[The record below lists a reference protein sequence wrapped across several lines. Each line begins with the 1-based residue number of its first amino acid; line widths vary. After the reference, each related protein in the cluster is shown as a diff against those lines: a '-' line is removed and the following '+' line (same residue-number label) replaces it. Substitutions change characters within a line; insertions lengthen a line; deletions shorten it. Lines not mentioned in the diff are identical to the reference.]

1 MDRRI
6 KHRLNQTESVR
17 AVNEDG
23 SMKIGMEQSNAPLP
37 VGELNRIVNV
47 ADRFN
52 EEREMSTCYRI
63 NGTISTLFSN
73 VLFNS
78 SGPNSYGYML
88 TNTVFRDR
96 SYPPN
101 TVDFDETEDL
111 TYREAIKYHL
121 REIDGWYG
129 FKDPNITTQGVCLWS
144 DMEPRRELFSLTP
157 VNKQKNWELTITYPA
172 LSADTFMTQGGLL
185 CVEIEPVTIG
195 NRDMIAIKTPV
206 KHGLS
211 QGETVRVWGLSS
223 PIYDG
228 DYPVV
233 RIGLDNGDMMPYA
246 FVIDI
251 DPATGVSLGPSSRMT
266 RMVGEEPTSY
276 YYRKFKKVA
285 TVNSPEMEDD
295 DYDLY
300 PLNFS
305 KGLYNDQ
312 NSQFVVNE
320 DIDIEGL
327 TDNLGRPLSE
337 LYFTII
343 KTDSD
348 QNDGAGPIFTP
359 VQSGIEMPFIGNTNS
374 FEPSVPDIR
383 RIHNGTSPT
392 PHTPLDT
399 NVMITDSEFYGDVA
413 SYNRFEV
420 KEVILGEVRHTFNTI
435 NRETDVLV
443 VDPATGGDNEG
454 SFQTGER
461 YEGNFYKPHW
471 QIRLREY
478 SNYIEQGDS
487 QTGGIPDYAENL
499 GDGRWLWRDQ
509 LSLGFSDVSTTPVD
523 YPFLNGCHYIHQNY
537 CIPLRR
543 QDPFAQYG
551 LYYGT
556 FPRDQ
561 FGDRLV
567 DKFVVKKSQDAC

>member
-1 MDRRI
+1 MDKRI
-6 KHRLNQTESVR
+6 KYRLKESDSQR
-17 AVNEDG
+17 AVNEEG
-23 SMKIGMEQSNAPLP
+23 SMKIGIEQSNAPLP
-37 VGELNRIVNV
+37 VNELNRIINV
-47 ADRFN
+47 GDRFN
-52 EEREMSTCYRI
+52 EERENSTLYRI

-78 SGPNSYGYML
+78 TGLNSYGYML
-88 TNTVFRDR
+88 TNPLFRDR

-101 TVDFDETEDL
+101 GVNLDEDEDL
-111 TYREAIKYHL
+111 SFKDAIKYHL
-121 REIDGWYG
+121 KEIDGWYG
-129 FKDPNITTQGVCLWS
+129 FRDPNIGGDTLCLWS

-157 VNKQKNWELTITYPA
+157 QNKIKNWDITITYPA
-172 LSADTFMTQGGLL
+172 SSVDTFMTQGGLL
-185 CVEIEPVTIG
+185 CVEIIPVTIG
-195 NRDMIAIKTPV
+195 NRDMIAIATPV

-211 QGETVRVWGLSS
+211 QGSVVRINGLSS
-223 PIYDG
+223 PTYNG

-233 RIGLDNGDMMPYA
+233 RLGLDNGDMRDYY

-251 DPATGVSLGPSSRMT
+251 NPSNGVSIGPSTRMT
-266 RMVGEEPTSY
+266 RMVGTEPTRY
-276 YYRKFKKVA
+276 YYRKFKKVS
-285 TVNSPEMEDD
+285 TVTSQELKDD
-295 DYDLY
+295 DYDIY

-305 KGLYNDQ
+305 RGLYNDVNTQ
-312 NSQFVVNE
+312 YVINE
-320 DIDIEGL
+320 DIDIAGL
-327 TDNLGRPLSE
+327 IDNLGRPLSE

-343 KTDSD
+343 KTDSN
-348 QNDGAGPIFTP
+348 QNDNNGPLFTP
-359 VQSGIEMPFIGNTNS
+359 VKSGIEIPFIGNINT
-374 FEPSVPDIR
+374 FESSVPDIR

-392 PHTPLDT
+392 PHAPLDN
-399 NVMITDSEFYGDVA
+399 NVMITDDEFFGDVA

-420 KEVILGEVRHTFNTI
+420 KEIILGEVRHTFNTL
-435 NRETDVLV
+435 NRETLKSVS
-443 VDPATGGDNEG
+443 DPSGNEPNINMG
-454 SFQTGER
+454 RR
-461 YEGNFYKPHW
+461 YEGNFYKPHY
-471 QIRLREY
+471 QIKLREW

-487 QTGGIPDYAENL
+487 MTSGIPEYAEEL

-509 LSLGFSDVSTTPVD
+509 LTLGFSDISTTPID

-551 LYYGT
+551 LYYSN